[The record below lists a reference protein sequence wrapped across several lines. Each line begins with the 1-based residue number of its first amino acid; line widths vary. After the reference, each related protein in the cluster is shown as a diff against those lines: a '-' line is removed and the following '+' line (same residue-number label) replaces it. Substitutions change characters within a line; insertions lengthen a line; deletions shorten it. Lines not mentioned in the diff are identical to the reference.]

1 MLGVCNVV
9 VECVPAGQS
18 ELAGG
23 HAGGSPPAYLSV
35 FCERYLCFPPISR
48 FPTHFPF
55 GVICVFEAV
64 VVVCLYWRQS
74 AAYERR

>member
-1 MLGVCNVV
+1 MCRAASVCAGRPV
-9 VECVPAGQS
+9 CVPRGQCVCREASVCAARPVCQS

-35 FCERYLCFPPISR
+35 FCVVYLAPISR

-55 GVICVFEAV
+55 GVICV
-64 VVVCLYWRQS
+64 
-74 AAYERR
+74 

>member
-1 MLGVCNVV
+1 MCVVWCVCVCVCVCVCNFCWCVRAGRPV
-9 VECVPAGQS
+9 CVPGGQS

-35 FCERYLCFPPISR
+35 FCVVYLAPISR

-55 GVICVFEAV
+55 WVICV
-64 VVVCLYWRQS
+64 
-74 AAYERR
+74 